1 MTFEELGLKSEVLKS
16 LQELGFEAPTPIQE
30 KAIPYLLG
38 ENSDFVGLAQTGTGK
53 TAAFGLPLINNIE
66 NHAKTPQGLVICPTR
81 ELCLQIAK
89 DLETYS
95 KYLKVAV
102 VAVYGGTDIRKQMT
116 DIKRGA
122 SIIVATPG
130 RLMDLINRRAISL
143 ADVEYVVLD
152 EADEML
158 NMGFKEDIDA
168 ILETTPDTKNVWLF
182 SATMPA
188 EVARIAKNYM
198 TDPLEVSIGHKNQS
212 NENIDHIYYVVKEK
226 DRYAGVK
233 RLIDFNPEIY
243 GLIFCRTR
251 QETATV
257 AEKLGKEGYSAEPL
271 HGDLSQVQR
280 DRVMDRFRKKDIQ
293 ILVATD
299 VAARGLDIDNITHVI
314 NYNLPDDIENYTHRS
329 GRTARAGRKGES
341 LVLINTRESGK
352 IRAIEKQMR
361 TTFTLGTVPNAEEIC
376 EIQLMKLINKVIK
389 TDVREKDIE
398 KFMPTIMAEFESM
411 SKEEAIKHFV
421 STEFNRFIEYY
432 ERAGDLNATAGKGDD
447 RGMDDRSKRRDRKG
461 DETESGKT
469 RFFVSIGR
477 RDGLNP
483 GGLLRLVCDATGL
496 KSANVGRID
505 IMTSYS
511 FFEADN
517 EYADNILKKVN
528 GADYEGH
535 SVSIE
540 ITKAKSGGGGNRGGG
555 GGGRRDGGSFG
566 GKFQG
571 NRDRAPRSG
580 DGGNRREG
588 GFSRDR
594 DSGRDRSP
602 RSGDGGFRN
611 DGDNRRGAPQRDSG
625 SNRGDGGPKRDGGP
639 RRDGGPKRDGG
650 GRPRSFG
657 KPFNKD

>member
-95 KYLKVAV
+95 KHLKVAV

-447 RGMDDRSKRRDRKG
+447 RGMEDRSRRRDRKG

-517 EYADNILKKVN
+517 EYADNILRKVN

-540 ITKAKSGGGGNRGGG
+540 ITKAKSGGGGNRGGS
-555 GGGRRDGGSFG
+555 RRDGGSFG

-580 DGGNRREG
+580 ESGNRREG
-588 GFSRDR
+588 GFGRDR
-594 DSGRDRSP
+594 DGGRDRTP
-602 RSGDGGFRN
+602 RSNDGGFKN
-611 DGDNRRGAPQRDSG
+611 SGDSRRGA
-625 SNRGDGGPKRDGGP
+625 PKRDGG
-639 RRDGGPKRDGG
+639 GGPKRDGG